1 MPAHAIAGTI
11 ERHHASLRVL
21 SDQFSYDCT
30 VLRPTLFCKVNA
42 CSLPSGDDSPNEVT
56 AMDRCDMQV
65 SDLMVLELQGFHDA
79 YGNGPDFW
87 DAYQRIMTLAA
98 QAGGDLITLA
108 NEMASLAQGLGATKH
123 AQLL

>member
-1 MPAHAIAGTI
+1 
-11 ERHHASLRVL
+11 
-21 SDQFSYDCT
+21 
-30 VLRPTLFCKVNA
+30 
-42 CSLPSGDDSPNEVT
+42 
-56 AMDRCDMQV
+56 MDRCDMQV